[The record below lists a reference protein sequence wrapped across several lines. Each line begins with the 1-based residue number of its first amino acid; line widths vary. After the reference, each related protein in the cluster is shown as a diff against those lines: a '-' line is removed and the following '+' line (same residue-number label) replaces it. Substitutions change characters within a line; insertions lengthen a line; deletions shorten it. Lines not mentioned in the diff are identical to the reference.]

1 MIRIPKNKTVIVF
14 SDTHFTKTFD
24 KKVYTNICKIIQQAD
39 IVIIN
44 GDFWDSSY
52 ITFSEFIDSEWN
64 TLFPLLKQ
72 KKTYYI
78 FGNHDL
84 RHLTDQRVHL
94 FSHEQ
99 TESLT
104 FQSGGQIFHVH
115 HGHWLLPRTAA
126 IVRLFKNR
134 PKLLS
139 FLTWPLDI
147 VGAIHHFFIKKGFQF
162 IASINNGF
170 LKHKEHHL
178 KTTEYLITGH
188 THTPYVDHVNKYL
201 NTGYFFQGFGS
212 WIEIKQGRVRLHKV
226 FY

>member
-1 MIRIPKNKTVIVF
+1 MIRIPNNKTIIVF
-14 SDTHFTKTFD
+14 SDTHFTNTFN
-24 KKVYTNICKIIQQAD
+24 KKIYANICKIIHQAD
-39 IVIIN
+39 VVIIN

-52 ITFSEFIDSEWN
+52 ITFSEFVDSEWN
-64 TLFPLLKQ
+64 KLFPLLKQ

-84 RHLTDQRVHL
+84 RHLSDNRVQL
-94 FSHEQ
+94 FSDIQ
-99 TESLT
+99 TEELT
-104 FQSGGQIFHVH
+104 FQNAGQIFHVH

-139 FLTWPLDI
+139 FITWPLDI
-147 VGAIHHFFIKKGFQF
+147 VGAVHHYFIRKGFQL

-170 LKHKEHHL
+170 LTYKVRHL
-178 KTTEYLITGH
+178 KSNEYLITGH
-188 THTPYVDHVNKYL
+188 THAPYVDHVNKYI

-212 WIEIKQGRVRLHKV
+212 WIEIKQGIVKLHTSI
-226 FY
+226 Y